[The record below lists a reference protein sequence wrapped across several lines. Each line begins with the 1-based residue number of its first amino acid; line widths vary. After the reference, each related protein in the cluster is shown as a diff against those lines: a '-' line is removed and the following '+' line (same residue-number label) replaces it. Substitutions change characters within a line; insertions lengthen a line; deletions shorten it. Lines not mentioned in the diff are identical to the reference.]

1 MFQEHWRR
9 EAWRGVG
16 VESMGFI
23 CGLDDRKSSLHVPMS
38 LYRFNRKAMPDVQ
51 RIELLF
57 GQY

>member
-1 MFQEHWRR
+1 
-9 EAWRGVG
+9 